1 MPNFSQ
7 ITSLAFGE
15 RGLQLQ
21 LEGVSVRAPLGVSY
35 LLENITL
42 AVATG
47 ERVAVV
53 GPSGAGKTT
62 LLRLLNRLSAPT
74 SGSIYWEGREYGQIP
89 ALELRRQVVLVLQ
102 ESKLLGMTVAEAI
115 AYPLRLRGLKPLEIE
130 QRLND
135 AMEQLHLPKEW
146 RERTELQLSAGQRQ
160 LVAIARA
167 LAIQP
172 QILLL
177 DEPTSALDA
186 GRAAQVLQ
194 VLAMPAFQ
202 QATVL
207 MVNHQ
212 LDLAEQFCGRVLHLQ
227 GGRLVGDAGV
237 SQIDWGELRSSLIQ
251 AEAQQAEEWKE

>member
-1 MPNFSQ
+1 MPNLSQ
-7 ITSLAFGE
+7 IPSLASGE
-15 RGLQLQ
+15 QRLQLR
-21 LEGVSVRAPLGVSY
+21 LEGVSVRTPLGGSY
-35 LLENITL
+35 LLENVTF
-42 AVATG
+42 AVAAG
-47 ERVAVV
+47 EQVAVV

-62 LLRLLNRLSAPT
+62 LLRLLNRLSTPT

-89 ALELRRQVVLVLQ
+89 AIELRRQVVLVLQ

-115 AYPLRLRGLKPLEIE
+115 AYPLRLRGLKSLEIE
-130 QRLND
+130 QRLHD
-135 AMEQLHLPKEW
+135 VMEQLHLPKEW

-186 GRAAQVLQ
+186 GRASQVLQ
-194 VLAMPAFQ
+194 VLAKQAFPQ
-202 QATVL
+202 GTVL

-212 LDLAEQFCGRVLHLQ
+212 LELAEQFCGRVLHLQ
-227 GGRLVGDAGV
+227 GGRLVEDARS

-251 AEAQQAEEWKE
+251 AQVQQAEEWDD